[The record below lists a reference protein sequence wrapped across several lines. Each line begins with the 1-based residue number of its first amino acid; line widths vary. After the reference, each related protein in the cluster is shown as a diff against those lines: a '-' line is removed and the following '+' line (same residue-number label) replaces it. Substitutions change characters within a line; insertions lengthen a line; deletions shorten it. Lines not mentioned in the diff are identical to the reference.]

1 MSTEIFMG
9 VGCSFGGET
18 SGSATAL
25 LDAMNRVL
33 PENGIEPYSDPQ
45 QPPRVYRG
53 HLFGRSALDH
63 HSPRVFLELVA
74 MAEGLGPSPN
84 LALIRENPRR
94 VVFLPREFSRP
105 LATGYCEK
113 GGGDQVPVWAG
124 SLPQLLCE
132 LVKLARELRIPL
144 AKGKLTDQSAH
155 AINMLRPFDERDSTK
170 LIENYR
176 TAWLALYEG
185 ARLAIENGVALTLA
199 E

>member
-1 MSTEIFMG
+1 MSTAIFMG

-33 PENGIEPYSDPQ
+33 PENGIEPYADPQ

-63 HSPRVFLELVA
+63 HSPRVFLELVT
-74 MAEGLGPSPN
+74 MAEALGPSPN
-84 LALIRENPRR
+84 LALIRKNSPRI
-94 VVFLPREFSRP
+94 VFLPRVLPQPF
-105 LATGYCEK
+105 ATGYCEK
-113 GGGDQVPVWAG
+113 NGGAPLPVWAG
-124 SLPQLLCE
+124 SLPQLLDE
-132 LVKLARELRIPL
+132 LVKLARELGIPL
-144 AKGKLTDQSAH
+144 LNGKLTDQTAD
-155 AINMLRPFDERDSTK
+155 AINMFRPFHELDSTK
-170 LIENYR
+170 LIENHR

-185 ARLAIENGVALTLA
+185 ARLAMENGVALTLA